1 MEEIEVKNRLAE
13 ALRIRDMKQVEL
25 AEITGLSKA
34 QINSWKNNRWQP
46 RQTPLHLMAKALDVS
61 ELWLAGYDVP
71 MERPIE
77 QKKAE
82 ELADL
87 VRELRN
93 NEQLAIMTMYMS
105 KLSPEQLDSIL
116 PLVKSLADTNK

>member
-1 MEEIEVKNRLAE
+1 MAEYKNRIKE
-13 ALRIRDMKQVEL
+13 ALDIRGMKQVEL
-25 AEITGLSKA
+25 VEKTGIVAPKIS
-34 QINSWKNNRWQP
+34 SWISQKWQP
-46 RQTPLHLMAKALDVS
+46 KADSLHLMAKALDVS
-61 ELWLAGYDVP
+61 ELWLAGVDVP

-105 KLSPEQLDSIL
+105 KLSPEQMDTMLA
-116 PLVKSLADTNK
+116 LVKQLLDIK